1 MATTNK
7 TEAKLKTC
15 VSCEAAY
22 PAHSEF
28 FATDI
33 RNKPDM
39 CADQCRFC
47 TTQQAEKVS
56 TRICRDCGES
66 KTLPEFAKTPHGN
79 DEYGRM
85 QSCRDC
91 WSGKISKARKRH
103 ERKRR
108 RTPKEEAMA
117 AAPTSPPKPKKK
129 RRSKRAKG
137 SSGRSHTKNRQQ
149 PQGAP
154 DRKECSACLKEKTW
168 KSFYADAKNDDR
180 LMNRCIDCTLK
191 KRKSRRPR
199 IVGEHTRTLPNGD
212 TIVINPGTS
221 KTRRPA
227 KAKPKAPTANKAPDL
242 GIQSVTIDALLAER
256 EAEIR
261 ADEREKVLAEI
272 DSRYI
277 LVVKPE

>member
-1 MATTNK
+1 MATDTK
-7 TEAKLKTC
+7 TKMKTC
-15 VSCEAAY
+15 VSCETTY

-28 FATDI
+28 FATDV
-33 RNKPDM
+33 RQPDL
-39 CADQCRFC
+39 CRDQCRFC
-47 TTQQAEKVS
+47 VTQRAEAVS

-117 AAPTSPPKPKKK
+117 AAPTSPPKPKK
-129 RRSKRAKG
+129 RRAKRAKG
-137 SSGRSHTKNRQQ
+137 SSSRSHTKNRTQ
-149 PQGAP
+149 PEGAP
-154 DRKECSACLKEKTW
+154 DRKECAACLKEKTW
-168 KSFYADAKNDDR
+168 KSFYADAKNGDR

-199 IVGEHTRTLPNGD
+199 IIGEHTRTLPSGEK
-212 TIVINPGTS
+212 IVINSGTA
-221 KTRRPA
+221 KTRRPVA
-227 KAKPKAPTANKAPDL
+227 KAKAPTVNAAPDL
-242 GIQSVTIDALLAER
+242 GIQPVTIDALLAER